1 MLPAM
6 ETTIPASLA
15 IDDVLA
21 LELEVVGPRA
31 GALRGDPVESMH
43 VLVDDGLVQTG
54 VWEVTPGSFPGAK
67 DGISEVMHIVA
78 GRGAITGADG
88 QVTRLEPGVVMFTPD
103 GWRGTWDVEETIR
116 KTYVAVRTA

>member
-6 ETTIPASLA
+6 ETTIPTSLS

-21 LELEVVGPRA
+21 LELDVVGPRA
-31 GALRGDPVESMH
+31 GALSGDPVESIH

-54 VWEVTPGSFPGAK
+54 VWEVTPGSFPGVK

-78 GRGAITGADG
+78 GRGTITGAG
-88 QVTRLEPGVVMFTPD
+88 GEVTRLAPGVVMFTPD

-116 KTYVAVRTA
+116 KTYVVVRTT